1 MAGSKVQLS
10 PAVTHSTNFSPTI
23 AANDIYTVTLTVNDA
38 KYGIIKGY
46 AIGSNTKFTLLQAYF
61 SAPDKIT
68 VRIES
73 YWSSAASCDVTI
85 FYC

>member
-1 MAGSKVQLS
+1 MASSKVQLS
-10 PAVTHSTNFSPTI
+10 PVVTHSISFSPTV
-23 AANDIYTVTLTVNDA
+23 AANDIYTATLTVNDA

-46 AIGSNTKFTLLQAYF
+46 AIGSNTRFTLLQAFF
-61 SAPDKIT
+61 SASDVIT

-73 YWSSAASCDVTI
+73 GWSSAASCDVTI